1 MRWLGPRGRR
11 ERAEGPAHHRLL
23 PRLTLPQRRDDISHL
38 PRSPREDR
46 PVGPTVCRVT
56 RCAKSPAGMAG
67 ITRVGR
73 WLASAQ
79 RCSSGVEPS
88 NTVQGHRSG
97 RCAIPRPT
105 RAAQRGGQV
114 SGPVVS
120 HVLVVGGGRPARPV
134 RGPADAPREHGVGHL
149 DAVGAV
155 GDAPRH
161 PGRRPGRTPGAH
173 PAGPASDAMTQGR
186 TWTAWGSTGSSSGRG
201 RCTTTGPI
209 PRSPTAGSR
218 PPTGPSPTSARVHR
232 PGCWGG
238 APWPC
243 STPTLTPDAP
253 PAVGPVR
260 GIPAVAPSDD

>member
-1 MRWLGPRGRR
+1 MPWLGPRGRR
-11 ERAEGPAHHRLL
+11 DRVEGPAHHRLL
-23 PRLTLPQRRDDISHL
+23 PRLTLPQRRDDVSHL

-120 HVLVVGGGRPARPV
+120 HVLVGAALADLLDRSVAR
-134 RGPADAPREHGVGHL
+134 RTPRVSMVWATSMLLAQWEM
-149 DAVGAV
+149 
-155 GDAPRH
+155 H
-161 PGRRPGRTPGAH
+161 PGRRPGRTHGAH

-201 RCTTTGPI
+201 RCTPTGPI
-209 PRSPTAGSR
+209 PRSPTACSR
-218 PPTGPSPTSARVHR
+218 PPTGPSPTIARVHR